1 MLGTVYKST
10 GSWYKVKLENGE
22 FVNCKLFGKFRTKNL
37 KSTNPVCVGDN
48 VVVKIT
54 DNQTPQIEK
63 INDRSNYLIRKS
75 VKLSKQYHI
84 IASNIDLC
92 FLIITIK
99 NPETS
104 TMFIDR
110 FLASTFSYNIETVL
124 LFNKIDQVENKEK
137 KELTKLMSIYKNAGY
152 NCLDISGKKNINIDK
167 LKKIMINKSCVF
179 SGHSGVG
186 KSTLINKL
194 DSSIDIKTSPIS
206 KSNLSGQHT
215 TTFSEMY
222 DLEFNS
228 RIIDTPGIKGFGLYD
243 VKNNEL
249 RDFFKEF
256 TLFGSCKFN
265 NCLHL
270 QEPGCEV
277 KHRVKKGDISKS
289 RYSNYIELLSE
300 INNNNNYRL

>member
-22 FVNCKLFGKFRTKNL
+22 FVDCKLFGKFRTKNL
-37 KSTNPVCVGDN
+37 QSTNPVCVGDN
-48 VVVKIT
+48 VIIKIT
-54 DNQTPQIEK
+54 ENQTPQIEQ
-63 INDRSNYLIRKS
+63 INDRHNYLIRKS

-124 LFNKIDQVENKEK
+124 LFNKIDQIEKEEK
-137 KELTKLMSIYKNAGY
+137 KELNNFISIYNKAGY
-152 NCLDISGKKNINIDK
+152 DCMEISGKKNINIDK

-194 DSSIDIKTSPIS
+194 DSSINIKTSPIS
-206 KSNLSGQHT
+206 ESNLSGQHT

-222 DLEFNS
+222 DLNFSS

-243 VKNNEL
+243 VKNSEL

-256 TLFGSCKFN
+256 TLLRSCKFN
-265 NCLHL
+265 DCLHL
-270 QEPGCEV
+270 EEPGCEV
-277 KHRVKKGDISKS
+277 KDRVSKGDISKS
-289 RYSNYIELLSE
+289 RYDNYVELLSE
-300 INNNNNYRL
+300 INNNYRH

>member
-1 MLGTVYKST
+1 MIGTVYKST

-22 FVNCKLFGKFRTKNL
+22 FVDCKLFGKFRTKNL

-48 VVVKIT
+48 VVIKIT
-54 DNQTPQIEK
+54 DNQTPQIEQ
-63 INDRSNYLIRKS
+63 INGRDNYLIRKS

-124 LFNKIDQVENKEK
+124 LFNKIDQIDNEEK
-137 KELTKLMSIYKNAGY
+137 KELNNLISIYKNAGY
-152 NCLDISGKKNINIDK
+152 NCMEISGKKNINIDK

-206 KSNLSGQHT
+206 ESNLSGQHT

-222 DLEFNS
+222 DLDFNS

-256 TLFGSCKFN
+256 TLVGNCKFN

-277 KHRVKKGDISKS
+277 KCRVKKGDISKS
-289 RYSNYIELLSE
+289 RYNNYIELLSE
-300 INNNNNYRL
+300 INSNYRY

>member
-1 MLGTVYKST
+1 MRGTVYKST

-22 FVNCKLFGKFRTKNL
+22 FIDCKLFGRFRTENL

-48 VVVKIT
+48 VKVNIT
-54 DNQTPQIEK
+54 KNQVHQIEE
-63 INDRSNYLIRKS
+63 IFDRNNYLIRKS
-75 VKLSKQYHI
+75 VKLSKQYHL
-84 IASNIDLC
+84 IASNIDVC
-92 FLIITIK
+92 FLIVTVK

-124 LFNKIDQVENKEK
+124 LFNKIDEIDYNDEK
-137 KELTKLMSIYKNAGY
+137 LIRLMNIYKNAGY
-152 NCLDISGKKNINIDK
+152 KCLSISGKKSINIDH
-167 LKKIMINKSCVF
+167 LKKVMINKSCVF

-194 DSSIDIKTSPIS
+194 DSEINIKTSPIS
-206 KSNLSGQHT
+206 ESNLSGQHT

-222 DLEFNS
+222 DLNFNA

-243 VKNNEL
+243 IKQNEL

-256 TLFGSCKFN
+256 TKVQDCKFN
-265 NCLHL
+265 NCLHFE
-270 QEPGCEV
+270 EPGCQV
-277 KHRVKKGDISKS
+277 KIKVDNGTISKS
-289 RYSNYIELLSE
+289 RYQNYITLLNE
-300 INNNNNYRL
+300 INNNYRI

>member
-22 FVNCKLFGKFRTKNL
+22 FVDCKLFGKFRTKNL

-48 VVVKIT
+48 VVIKIT
-54 DNQTPQIEK
+54 ENQTPQIEQ
-63 INDRSNYLIRKS
+63 INDRHNYLIRKS

-124 LFNKIDQVENKEK
+124 LFNKIDQIDKEEK
-137 KELTKLMSIYKNAGY
+137 KELNNFISIYKKAGY
-152 NCLDISGKKNINIDK
+152 DYIEISGKKNINIDK

-194 DSSIDIKTSPIS
+194 DSSINIKTSPIS
-206 KSNLSGQHT
+206 ESNLSGQHT

-222 DLEFNS
+222 DLNFSS

-256 TLFGSCKFN
+256 TLLRSCKFN

-270 QEPGCEV
+270 EEPGCEV
-277 KHRVKKGDISKS
+277 KDRVSKGHISKS
-289 RYSNYIELLSE
+289 RYDNYVELLSE
-300 INNNNNYRL
+300 INNNYRH

>member
-1 MLGTVYKST
+1 MIGTVYKST

-22 FVNCKLFGKFRTKNL
+22 FVDCKLFGKFRTKNL

-48 VVVKIT
+48 VVIKII
-54 DNQTPQIEK
+54 DNQTPQIEQ
-63 INDRSNYLIRKS
+63 INGRDNYLIRKS

-124 LFNKIDQVENKEK
+124 LFNKIDQINNEEK
-137 KELTKLMSIYKNAGY
+137 KELNNLISIYKNAGY
-152 NCLDISGKKNINIDK
+152 NCIEISGKKNINIDK

-206 KSNLSGQHT
+206 ESNLSGQHT

-222 DLEFNS
+222 DLDFNS

-256 TLFGSCKFN
+256 TLVGNCKFN

-277 KHRVKKGDISKS
+277 KCRVKKGDISKS
-289 RYSNYIELLSE
+289 RYNNYVELLSE
-300 INNNNNYRL
+300 INSNYRY

>member
-1 MLGTVYKST
+1 MRGTVYKST

-22 FVNCKLFGKFRTKNL
+22 FVDCKLYGRFRTENL

-48 VVVKIT
+48 VKVNIT
-54 DNQTPQIEK
+54 KNQVHQIEE
-63 INDRSNYLIRKS
+63 ICDRNNYLIRKS
-75 VKLSKQYHI
+75 VKLSKQYHL
-84 IASNIDLC
+84 IASNIDVC
-92 FLIITIK
+92 FLIVTIK

-124 LFNKIDQVENKEK
+124 LFNKIDEIDYKDDKN
-137 KELTKLMSIYKNAGY
+137 LIRLMTIYKNAGY
-152 NCLDISGKKNINIDK
+152 KCLSISGKKSINIDH
-167 LKKIMINKSCVF
+167 LKKVMINKSCVF

-194 DSSIDIKTSPIS
+194 DSEINIKTSPIS
-206 KSNLSGQHT
+206 ESNLSGQHT

-222 DLEFNS
+222 DLNFNA

-243 VKNNEL
+243 VKQNEL

-256 TLFGSCKFN
+256 TKVQNCKFN
-265 NCLHL
+265 NCLHFE
-270 QEPGCEV
+270 EPGCQV
-277 KHRVKKGDISKS
+277 KIKVDNGTISKS
-289 RYSNYIELLSE
+289 RYQNYITLLNE
-300 INNNNNYRL
+300 INNNYRI

>member
-22 FVNCKLFGKFRTKNL
+22 FVDCKLFGKFRTKNL

-48 VVVKIT
+48 VIIKIT
-54 DNQTPQIEK
+54 DNQTPQIEQ
-63 INDRSNYLIRKS
+63 INDRHNYLIRKS

-104 TMFIDR
+104 TMFVDR

-124 LFNKIDQVENKEK
+124 LFNKIDQIEKEEK
-137 KELTKLMSIYKNAGY
+137 KELNNFISIYKKAGY
-152 NCLDISGKKNINIDK
+152 DYMEISGKKNINIDK

-194 DSSIDIKTSPIS
+194 DSSINIKTSPIS
-206 KSNLSGQHT
+206 ESNLSGQHT

-222 DLEFNS
+222 DLNFSS

-256 TLFGSCKFN
+256 TLLRSCKFN

-270 QEPGCEV
+270 EEPGCKV
-277 KHRVKKGDISKS
+277 KDRVSKGYISKS
-289 RYSNYIELLSE
+289 RYDNYVELLSE
-300 INNNNNYRL
+300 INNNY

>member
-22 FVNCKLFGKFRTKNL
+22 FVDCKLFGKFRTKNL

-48 VVVKIT
+48 VVIKIT
-54 DNQTPQIEK
+54 DNQTPQIEQ
-63 INDRSNYLIRKS
+63 INGRHNYLIRKS

-124 LFNKIDQVENKEK
+124 LFNKIDQINNEEK
-137 KELTKLMSIYKNAGY
+137 KELNNLISIYKNAGY
-152 NCLDISGKKNINIDK
+152 NCMEISGKKNINIDK

-206 KSNLSGQHT
+206 ESNLSGQHT

-222 DLEFNS
+222 DLDFNS

-256 TLFGSCKFN
+256 TLVGNCKFN

-277 KHRVKKGDISKS
+277 KCRVKKGDISKS
-289 RYSNYIELLSE
+289 RYNNYVELLSE
-300 INNNNNYRL
+300 INSNYRY

>member
-1 MLGTVYKST
+1 MRGTVYKST

-22 FVNCKLFGKFRTKNL
+22 FIDCKLFGRFRTENL

-48 VVVKIT
+48 VKVNIT
-54 DNQTPQIEK
+54 KNQVHQIEE
-63 INDRSNYLIRKS
+63 IFDRNNYLIRKS
-75 VKLSKQYHI
+75 VKLSKQYHL
-84 IASNIDLC
+84 IASNIDVC
-92 FLIITIK
+92 FLIVTVK

-124 LFNKIDQVENKEK
+124 LFNKIDEIDYNDEK
-137 KELTKLMSIYKNAGY
+137 LIRLMNIYKNAGY
-152 NCLDISGKKNINIDK
+152 KCLSISGKKSINIDH
-167 LKKIMINKSCVF
+167 LKKVMINKSCVF

-194 DSSIDIKTSPIS
+194 DSEINIKTSPIS
-206 KSNLSGQHT
+206 ESNLSGQHT

-222 DLEFNS
+222 DLNFNA

-243 VKNNEL
+243 VKQNEL

-256 TLFGSCKFN
+256 TKVQDCKFN
-265 NCLHL
+265 NCLHFE
-270 QEPGCEV
+270 EPGCQV
-277 KHRVKKGDISKS
+277 KIKVDNGTISKS
-289 RYSNYIELLSE
+289 RYQNYITLLNE
-300 INNNNNYRL
+300 INNNYRI